1 MCLRGLEMFERGGG
15 IVRRIIVVLSL
26 LGLMLASEGWAASQ
40 RIAILPFE
48 DKTKFEGPWDI
59 VNGIPDVLAEE
70 LAENPFYRTV
80 APESLEV
87 LIEGRKQ
94 RAGKFKDKQAIEIG
108 QRSGSD
114 YVFTGKILAFA
125 MTRFRAGAP
134 FGGYSSY
141 GAAVELEV
149 KVFSVIEGKA
159 KGTITGEGDVTD
171 RGVDLSYRMSKS
183 WERNMEFYEVTEHVF
198 NSSEFR
204 KTLLGEAFVQAMDQ
218 LKGKVEEI
226 IEPPPVPLISN
237 PVILWVEA
245 DQAYVNIGSEDG
257 AEIGDKFGVY
267 LPGEELEDPRTGES
281 LGRADDRRIG
291 TVQIVTVKKPHLSK
305 VRILEG
311 ANEVVPN
318 AMVRAEERMDEAD
331 TLEGGAVP

>member
-1 MCLRGLEMFERGGG
+1 
-15 IVRRIIVVLSL
+15 
-26 LGLMLASEGWAASQ
+26 MLTSEGWAASQ

-48 DKTKFEGPWDI
+48 DKTKFTGPWDI
-59 VNGIPDVLAEE
+59 VSGIPRVLAEE
-70 LAENPFYRTV
+70 LAENPFYRPV
-80 APESLEV
+80 APESLAT

-94 RAGKFKDKQAIEIG
+94 WAGKFKDKQAIEIG
-108 QRSGSD
+108 RRAGAD

-141 GAAVELEV
+141 GAAAELEV
-149 KVFSVIEGKA
+149 KVFNVIEGKA
-159 KGTITGEGDVTD
+159 KGTITGEGEVTD

-183 WERNMEFYEVTEHVF
+183 WERNMEFYEVTGYAF
-198 NSSEFR
+198 DSPEFR
-204 KTLLGEAFVQAMDQ
+204 NTLLGEAFTQAMDQ
-218 LKGKVEEI
+218 LKEKVEEI

-267 LPGEELEDPRTGES
+267 LPGEELKDPLTGES
-281 LGRADDRRIG
+281 LGQADDRRIG
-291 TVQIVTVKKPHLSK
+291 TIQIIVVKKPHLSK
-305 VRILEG
+305 ARILEG
-311 ANEVVPN
+311 GDEVVPN
-318 AMVRAEERMDEAD
+318 ALVRAEEHTDASPEEAD
-331 TLEGGAVP
+331 TIEGGAVP